1 MSISIQQ
8 ARSIIRKA
16 VKRVPEGEDIRHLNI
31 MPMMDMMTI
40 LLVAFIFQVATGA
53 AALTA
58 GTVSLPTSKS
68 QEALLAEG
76 ASMLIIT
83 PKAIVVESEE
93 VVAVRNGKVD
103 PSQKEGGALGLKI
116 NRLTKYLSALRR
128 SNEADAAKKG
138 QKLTEVPELF
148 IIADSQTPYRLLIE
162 CIFSA
167 KSKESGY
174 KRFRLVVLKPEIVSA
189 KKK

>member
-1 MSISIQQ
+1 MSLTLQE
-8 ARSIIRKA
+8 ARSIVRKA
-16 VKRVPEGEDIRHLNI
+16 VKRVGEGEEIRHLNI

-58 GTVSLPTSKS
+58 GSVELPTSTS

-116 NRLTKYLSALRR
+116 QRLTKYLSALRK
-128 SNEADAAKKG
+128 SNQADAAKRG
-138 QKLTEVPELF
+138 QKLADIPELF

-167 KSKESGY
+167 KSKEAGY
-174 KRFRLVVLKPEIVSA
+174 KRFRLVVLKPELGA
-189 KKK
+189 PKK